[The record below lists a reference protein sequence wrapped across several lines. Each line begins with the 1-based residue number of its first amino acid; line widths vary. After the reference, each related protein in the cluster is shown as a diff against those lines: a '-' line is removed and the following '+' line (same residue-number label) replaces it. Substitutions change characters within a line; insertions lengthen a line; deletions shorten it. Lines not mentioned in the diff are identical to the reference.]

1 LGYLERGERRQA
13 PEGCEITERLLLECL
28 NEALEQSKDNPERR
42 LQVAMRGD
50 AWNLMGDQWKGLLF
64 SLLKQEV
71 ESFSGSG
78 KGKRRIGR
86 RGGRAQRA
94 LIAGPELESVQSL
107 LDGGGDSAYRL
118 SMLLIHKSQ
127 MAEEWDVSW
136 NSTIVELRSDCEVTG
151 VHPVYNLLGRTFE
164 ATLGE
169 MRLHPEAE
177 VASEEV
183 DPDWLQSCRID
194 PLDPSSIQSLLSPP
208 IGLPLS
214 ARVQSDL
221 NRLHVQVS
229 GRNSVRRK
237 WLTDPRLDSTLTE
250 LGGGYALLAGI
261 LSAAAGMR
269 DAESTF
275 AALADGGDD
284 YDDGDDG
291 QEAAA
296 EVDSEVVEI
305 ASLQLKLIRL
315 RNGELT
321 AWDDCIELT
330 SDDSLSSACRS
341 EAWMNIPDDAR
352 SLDSKTLAAGV
363 STLREWSASSG
374 LELDLSGIAWR
385 LVGALIDEKADGEA
399 AKAAAELSI
408 LSDSHLNCSLD
419 LLSKGHDEVV
429 MPMLERAV
437 ADSIAID
444 FSPLVKSDLV
454 SIELRMSADALRG
467 ESGENDESDDESML
481 GLYTEAGEIVRLA
494 RLLSEGEATRW
505 PRFTLLACR
514 LLPAD
519 ASQDLLVWAKSARIA
534 ALSTP
539 ANGETRLL
547 TPLTVALTALL
558 DGGVAD
564 LEQVQSKLSTEGI
577 LGFKQCRRALMEGG
591 DGLVPDQHLARLKE
605 SVEGADLN
613 TIEKALFQQLILH
626 LKLNRADSLLQR
638 DESESWGEAEQI
650 IEEVLTS
657 AKPTQRLLANI
668 REQVIEHGVA
678 SPALLEWHRQNEPQ
692 SMWAAI
698 AAARISDRAGANLE
712 AARSYRSA
720 AVRCD
725 DYELRQKL
733 NKRSL
738 ISFAHAG
745 NWPEAIEL
753 LESESG
759 LSANIT
765 DRFRLYLKVN
775 DEAVRT
781 RLDEARTLILESVRD
796 VEKIEFENDDG
807 ELDVR
812 VEVKHSFEDLNQ
824 LLTYPA
830 LLKLPGEPF
839 RGRVLAAIN
848 GLKTGRERKSTELE
862 GLFQRAL
869 HSRVI
874 PDIFEVANRAALTRG
889 AEHGLLIYER
899 AMNSGKFDLNG
910 LKQLSEMQT
919 GMFSR
924 NEDDIPVRRRV
935 HLTNL
940 ALKPLVVLDT
950 NLLIDALADRVLR
963 LLEVER
969 EVPMHLDG
977 RREFHRT
984 LLFRA
989 TQGRIDIYVP
999 EAVRNELRNFAAS
1012 PSRVRDLC
1020 GDRLI
1025 DQRQWDERIDKKAL
1039 SRLVEEL
1046 IEEHNTWAPQKDEGV
1061 DEEVQQN
1068 RQNLELFFMA
1078 HGSVYVD
1085 IDEAKRQRGHDPS
1098 KRTELKGK
1106 QIYPEA
1112 GDIDIMLLAAFL
1124 SSEALPGFGSVLV
1137 ASRDSDFTVPARAFQ
1152 ERFGFAVVDN
1162 AHSLST
1168 WTR

>member
-1 LGYLERGERRQA
+1 MGYLERGERRQA

-28 NEALEQSKDNPERR
+28 NEALEQAKDNPERR

-50 AWNLMGDQWKGLLF
+50 AWNLMDKRWRGLLF

-71 ESFSGSG
+71 ESISGGG

-94 LIAGPELESVQSL
+94 LMAGPELEPVQDL
-107 LDGGGDSAYRL
+107 LDGGGTSPYRL
-118 SMLLIHKSQ
+118 AVLLIHKSQ
-127 MAEEWDVSW
+127 MAEEWDVAW
-136 NSTIVELRSDCEVTG
+136 NSTIAELRTDCETDG
-151 VHPVYNLLGRTFE
+151 VHPVYNVLGKTFE

-177 VASEEV
+177 VVREVVDSE
-183 DPDWLQSCRID
+183 WLESCRID
-194 PLDPSSIQSLLSPP
+194 PLDSTSIQNLLTPP

-214 ARVQSDL
+214 AKVQSDL

-229 GRNSVRRK
+229 GRNSIRPK
-237 WLTDPRLDSTLTE
+237 WLADPRLDSTLAE
-250 LGGGYALLAGI
+250 LGAEYALLGGI
-261 LSAAAGMR
+261 LTVASGSR
-269 DAESTF
+269 DAEHTF
-275 AALADGGDD
+275 EKLVTN
-284 YDDGDDG
+284 DDGKV
-291 QEAAA
+291 
-296 EVDSEVVEI
+296 VDSVVAEI

-315 RNGELT
+315 RNGDIA
-321 AWDDCIELT
+321 AWSECIELT
-330 SDDSLSSACRS
+330 SDDLLSSACRS
-341 EAWMNIPDDAR
+341 EAWMSIPEGTG
-352 SLDSKTLAAGV
+352 SLGSKTLSSGV
-363 STLREWSASSG
+363 SILTERSEARG
-374 LELDLSGIAWR
+374 VELDLSGISWR
-385 LVGALIDEKADGEA
+385 LVAAQIEEGADK
-399 AKAAAELSI
+399 KAAQTVSTLSI
-408 LSDSHLNCSLD
+408 QTESHLDTSLY
-419 LLSKGHDEVV
+419 LLSKEHHEVV
-429 MPMLERAV
+429 IPILERAV
-437 ADSIAID
+437 ADSLQID
-444 FSPLVKSDLV
+444 FTPLVKSNRIP
-454 SIELRMSADALRG
+454 IELRMQADNLRI
-467 ESGENDESDDESML
+467 ENGDGDESDHESML
-481 GLYTEAGEIVRLA
+481 SLYAEAGEVIRLA
-494 RLLSEGEATRW
+494 RLLSEEGAAKW

-519 ASQDLLVWAKSARIA
+519 ASQDLLIWAKTARRT
-534 ALSTP
+534 ALSLP
-539 ANGETRLL
+539 PNGETKHL

-564 LEQVQSKLSTEGI
+564 LEQVQSKLSAEGI
-577 LGFKQCRRALMEGG
+577 LGFRQCRRALMEGG

-605 SVEGADLN
+605 SVEEADLN
-613 TIEKALFQQLILH
+613 TPEKALFQQLILH

-638 DESESWGEAEQI
+638 DESDSWGEAEEI

-657 AKPTQRLLANI
+657 AEPTQRLLANV

-678 SPALLEWHRQNEPQ
+678 SPALLEWHRANEPQ

-698 AAARISDRAGANLE
+698 AAARISDRAGGNLE
-712 AARSYRSA
+712 AARFYRSA
-720 AVRCD
+720 AMRCD

-775 DEAVRT
+775 DEAVRR
-781 RLDEARTLILESVRD
+781 RLDEARSLILESVREIKE
-796 VEKIEFENDDG
+796 VEFENDEG
-807 ELDVR
+807 EIETNI
-812 VEVKHSFEDLNQ
+812 EVKHSFEDLNQ

-830 LLKLPGEPF
+830 LLQLPGEPF

-848 GLKTGRERKSTELE
+848 GLKTGRERRSTELE
-862 GLFQRAL
+862 GRFQRAL
-869 HSRVI
+869 QSRVI
-874 PDIFEVANRAALTRG
+874 PDIFEVANRASAARG
-889 AEHGLLIYER
+889 PEHGLLIYER
-899 AMNSGKFDLNG
+899 AMNSGNFGPTG
-910 LKQLSEMQT
+910 LKRLSDMQK
-919 GMFSR
+919 GMFANSE
-924 NEDDIPVRRRV
+924 NDIPVRRRM

-989 TQGRIDIYVP
+989 IQGRIDIFVP
-999 EAVRNELRNFAAS
+999 AAVRNELRNFAAT
-1012 PSRVRDLC
+1012 PGRVRDLC

-1025 DQRQWDERIDKKAL
+1025 DQEQWNERIDQKAL
-1039 SRLVEEL
+1039 AGLVEEL
-1046 IEEHNTWAPQKDEGV
+1046 IEEHNTWAPPKDERV
-1061 DEEVQQN
+1061 NEQVQDN
-1068 RQNLELFFMA
+1068 RQNLEMFFIA
-1078 HGSVYVD
+1078 HTSVYID
-1085 IDEAKRQRGHDPS
+1085 IDEAKRLRGHDPT
-1098 KRTELKGK
+1098 KRTELKGE
-1106 QIYPEA
+1106 QIFPEA
-1112 GDIDIMLLAAFL
+1112 GDIDIMLFAAHL
-1124 SSEALPGFGSVLV
+1124 SGEALPGFGSVLV

-1162 AHSLST
+1162 AHSLAT